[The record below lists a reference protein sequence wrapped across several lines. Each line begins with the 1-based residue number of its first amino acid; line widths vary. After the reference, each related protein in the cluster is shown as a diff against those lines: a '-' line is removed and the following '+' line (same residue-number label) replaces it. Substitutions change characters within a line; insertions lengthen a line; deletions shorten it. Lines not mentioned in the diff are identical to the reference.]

1 MFAETERLE
10 SPNSSRFKA
19 KLKCGGKEAQIALQ
33 LLAQPPAVQSQ
44 LMVVNGPSYRFMN
57 DDSYEILFPTKDPTQ
72 ADVWIVFPYTK
83 PGVLMLPMNGTK
95 FMNALPGIGPDTQME
110 APR

>member
-1 MFAETERLE
+1 ME
-10 SPNSSRFKA
+10 SPNSSHFKA

-33 LLAQPPAVQSQ
+33 LAQPPAVQSQ

-57 DDSYEILFPTKDPTQ
+57 GDSYEILFPTKDTANPG
-72 ADVWIVFPYTK
+72 VWIVFPYTK
-83 PGVLMLPMNGTK
+83 AGVLMLPMNGTK

-110 APR
+110 APRK